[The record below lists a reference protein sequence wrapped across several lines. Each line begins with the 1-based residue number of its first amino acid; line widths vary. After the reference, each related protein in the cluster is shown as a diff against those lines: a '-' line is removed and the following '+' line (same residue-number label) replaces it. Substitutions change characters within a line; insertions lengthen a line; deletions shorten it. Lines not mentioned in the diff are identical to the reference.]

1 MRAHA
6 RRRRSVERCRSCGA
20 EADAA
25 AGGGVPSCARCA
37 RDSVRSDAHCQRL
50 FSGELVA
57 FFNSVLGLPLDRWN
71 VQVRLCAEG
80 EVRTPK
86 TKTTVAWRRRGGK
99 VVRLGEGTNDG
110 SSSDDG
116 AAAGSGE
123 ARDTYAG
130 VDHVHTGE
138 CCSSVQVNEV
148 FKPSGDAPWGLI
160 HERKVKEI
168 RLLRRQHPEFV
179 GRTLAHEALHGWLA
193 LWHGLPCGH
202 ASCRVCPQAQLP
214 HVVAEGLCEFAAWM
228 YLEARLRNCRK
239 GSHAERVINHCR
251 QQMLE
256 NTVGVYAK
264 GLKMALASF
273 DPGDRG
279 QRATRRY
286 CREFFETVVARGAF
300 PETLTSSSATRLRL
314 GKQRGRGGG
323 GDGGGSTNA
332 SPLTSAAASA
342 ARNIKLS
349 TPPPSTSYFA
359 SRRSA
364 ASSPSA
370 FAARDVGG
378 KQGPRAPSSRLGT
391 SSRPPCRH
399 CRRIVEPTA
408 SDRFAFVVVLDDAGL
423 GRSVQHATCFR
434 EHAPRCL
441 HCSDPL
447 YERPTVSGRRLHKD
461 CFMSYERK
469 HGDICE
475 RCGEP
480 LWEEEQQPT
489 DAVAADG
496 TQRTRT
502 AFVRRTSLTH
512 TPQKREVHCR
522 CGDVCLHCGKLLAG
536 SGQIMKNRPL
546 HVDCFLAYEKRHG
559 DKCARCKK
567 PLWRR
572 DKSGGF
578 ARRTS
583 ILRDGATKV
592 EVHRECGDR
601 CSHCDELL
609 VGDDDNTRNKFLTLQ
624 EGKVKVH
631 QKCFVAWQRRTP
643 GMVCVRCNEPLWQWE
658 EADTPTETAGFRKR
672 TCYVQDSRS
681 GNQIEVHVGCG
692 DRCFHCKEL
701 LMVVDSKK
709 QAGAAATATRR
720 RGSTTTRRRRGSVV
734 TVDRP
739 GIQGEKKKK
748 PPARVQVHA
757 ECFVAFKAT
766 SASERCEWCGTCLW
780 YEQEEG
786 GGKMTFQRRASI
798 VTNREDRT
806 KETVCGGCGDK
817 WEAGGRRP
825 SSSSA
830 RR

>member
-1 MRAHA
+1 MGGMRAQA
-6 RRRRSVERCRSCGA
+6 RRHSVQRCRSCGA
-20 EADAA
+20 EAAVDGG
-25 AGGGVPSCARCA
+25 AGGGDGGVPSCARCA
-37 RDSVRSDAHCQRL
+37 RDSVASDAHCQRL
-50 FSGELVA
+50 FSGELCE
-57 FFNSVLGLPLDRWN
+57 FFNAVLGLPLDRWN
-71 VQVRLCAEG
+71 VQVRLCSEG
-80 EVRTPK
+80 EVRNPK
-86 TKTTVAWRRRGGK
+86 TKTKTTLAWRRRGGK
-99 VVRLGEGTNDG
+99 VVRLGDG
-110 SSSDDG
+110 SGDD
-116 AAAGSGE
+116 E
-123 ARDTYAG
+123 AREPYAG

-148 FKPSGDAPWGLI
+148 FKSSAGKGDAPWGLI

-228 YLEARLRNCRK
+228 YLEARLRNCRS

-286 CREFFETVVARGAF
+286 CREFFESVVARGAF
-300 PETLTSSSATRLRL
+300 PEKIKASLRL
-314 GKQRGRGGG
+314 QRRGLGG
-323 GDGGGSTNA
+323 NVTGSTNA

-359 SRRSA
+359 SHRSA
-364 ASSPSA
+364 ASSPSV

-378 KQGPRAPSSRLGT
+378 KQGPTAPSSRLGT

-408 SDRFAFVVVLDDAGL
+408 SDHFAFVVVLDENGN
-423 GRSVQHATCFR
+423 GKSVQHATCFR

-447 YERPTVSGRRLHKD
+447 YERPAVSGRRLHKD

-480 LWEEEQQPT
+480 LWEEEEQPT
-489 DAVAADG
+489 DDG
-496 TQRTRT
+496 SRRTRT

-536 SGQIMKNRPL
+536 SGQIMKERPL
-546 HVDCFLAYEKRHG
+546 HMDCFLAYERLHG
-559 DKCARCKK
+559 EKCARCKK

-572 DKSGGF
+572 DGSGGF
-578 ARRTS
+578 TRKTS
-583 ILRDGATKV
+583 ILHDGAAKV
-592 EVHRECGDR
+592 EVHRECGDK
-601 CSHCDELL
+601 CHQCDGLL
-609 VGDDDNTRNKFLTLQ
+609 VGDGDSERNKFLTLQ
-624 EGKVKVH
+624 DGKVKVH
-631 QKCFVAWQRRTP
+631 QKCFGAWQRRT
-643 GMVCVRCNEPLWQWE
+643 GMVCVRCNQPLWQWE
-658 EADTPTETAGFRKR
+658 EADTPKEKAGFRKR

-681 GNQIEVHVGCG
+681 GKSTEVHIGCG
-692 DRCFHCKEL
+692 DRCYHCKEL
-701 LMVVDSKK
+701 LMVVDSK
-709 QAGAAATATRR
+709 ANGVASAVATAT
-720 RGSTTTRRRRGSVV
+720 RRRGSVV
-734 TVDRP
+734 TVDHP
-739 GIQGEKKKK
+739 EASQNKGKMKKNQL
-748 PPARVQVHA
+748 ARVQVHA

-766 SASERCEWCGTCLW
+766 SASERCEWCGKCLW
-780 YEQEEG
+780 YEQEDSG
-786 GGKMTFQRRASI
+786 GNIAFQRRASI
-798 VTNREDRT
+798 VTNRADRT
-806 KETVCGGCGDK
+806 KETVCRGCGDK

-825 SSSSA
+825 SA
-830 RR
+830 GAAGRRR